1 MPLLERHCLRRFNT
15 WRRARI
21 VEPRDLHRRLLRRA
35 SYWQLAGILLTL
47 AVTRL
52 AVAQDAAKTVPLY
65 VSLEYEAPDECLT
78 QYEFRAVVRKR
89 LGRDPFVEGAPNR
102 VLAFVS
108 QVGGALSGDIIWRDD
123 VGSPTGQRHFPSTSN
138 RCAQL
143 VEAMAFALAVQ
154 IQLLE
159 IDVDQRVKST
169 SEASA
174 APTPTP
180 AAKSAAPA
188 ESPSREQPAPTVSR
202 PEQVRRGVAPFMGG
216 GGGLAFGMSS
226 SVVPV
231 GRLFAGLR
239 WTAVA
244 AELGLEASLPLTT
257 RRADGAGFS
266 QWHLLTSAA
275 GCVLPDP
282 WLACALLKVGTV
294 RVSGRDIDEPHGTG
308 TLLAQSGLRVA
319 FSPHLSSRT
328 LLSLRA
334 DGLVNMTRWSVMLD
348 QTPVWSS
355 PPFAVTSGLDF
366 TVLFQ

>member
-1 MPLLERHCLRRFNT
+1 MRCARH
-15 WRRARI
+15 
-21 VEPRDLHRRLLRRA
+21 
-35 SYWQLAGILLTL
+35 WQLVSLLLTL
-47 AVTRL
+47 GTTRI
-52 AVAQDAAKTVPLY
+52 ADAQDAAKTVPLY
-65 VSLEYEAPDECLT
+65 VSLEYQAPDDCLT

-89 LGRDPFVEGAPNR
+89 LGRDPFLDTAPNH

-108 QVGGALSGDIIWRDD
+108 QAGGVLSGDIIWHDD
-123 VGSPTGQRHFPSTSN
+123 SGSSTGQRHFPSTSN

-159 IDVDQRVKST
+159 IEVDQQMKS
-169 SEASA
+169 ASGA
-174 APTPTP
+174 GSGAPTKPNKPEPP
-180 AAKSAAPA
+180 APP
-188 ESPSREQPAPTVSR
+188 SPSPDR
-202 PEQVRRGVAPFMGG
+202 PIPPVKRAEPVRRGAAPFIGA

-244 AELGLEASLPLTT
+244 AELGAEVSLPVIAS

-294 RVSGRDIDEPHGTG
+294 HVSGRDIDEPHGAG

-319 FSPHLSSRT
+319 FSPHLSART

-334 DGLVNMTRWSVMLD
+334 EGLVNLTRWSVMLD